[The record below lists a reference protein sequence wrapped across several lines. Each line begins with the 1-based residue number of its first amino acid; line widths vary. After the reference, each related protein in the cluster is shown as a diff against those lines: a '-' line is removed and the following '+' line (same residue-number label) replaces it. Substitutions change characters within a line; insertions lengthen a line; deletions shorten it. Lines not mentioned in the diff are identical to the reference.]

1 MTQRRFE
8 YSDSVK
14 NAVKHKW
21 GEAGYKY
28 IEKMM
33 SDLQNGHRPTEV
45 WSRAMSRLRS
55 NYAGA
60 VLTLNASVAM
70 KQAASYPTAAA
81 VLGWGPLAKAL
92 KDFGRVDLD
101 LIAKYTPLQWYRSK
115 GFSTR
120 ELGDMASKDRHLPKL
135 LKRIDKA
142 IREFLPTK
150 DERYV
155 REVLEGLDE
164 LARVH
169 VYFWYKGNCRL
180 DVPQI
185 GRAHV

>member
-1 MTQRRFE
+1 M
-8 YSDSVK
+8 
-14 NAVKHKW
+14 
-21 GEAGYKY
+21 
-28 IEKMM
+28 
-33 SDLQNGHRPTEV
+33 
-45 WSRAMSRLRS
+45 
-55 NYAGA
+55 
-60 VLTLNASVAM
+60 
-70 KQAASYPTAAA
+70 
-81 VLGWGPLAKAL
+81 

-115 GFSTR
+115 GFSTQ

-180 DVPQI
+180 DVPPEPFQFERQPLSFETVDGGTFTDVLYPDSI
-185 GRAHV
+185 YGIVDFHLRECVKRETRLRVCKNCGRYFAI